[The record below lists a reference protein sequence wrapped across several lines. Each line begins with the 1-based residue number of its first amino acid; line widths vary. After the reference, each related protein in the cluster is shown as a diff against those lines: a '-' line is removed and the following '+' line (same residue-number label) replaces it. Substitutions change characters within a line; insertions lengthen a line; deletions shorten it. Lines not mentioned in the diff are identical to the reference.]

1 MEIGEM
7 VLAKL
12 ALRRQQKGKVKKQ
25 KRKLAP
31 RCIEAVW
38 VGQIARSG
46 EHIVIKA
53 NGDAVRC
60 RTIKRVPEQHR
71 WNAEKIRQI
80 RGTPRCPAP
89 STQSPDRLESRLV
102 DEEADAVQRPR
113 QASAELQ
120 KLLKEQSLEFDWKCR
135 KEMLQK

>member
-7 VLAKL
+7 VVAKL

-60 RTIKRVPEQHR
+60 RTIKRVLEQHR
-71 WNAEKIRQI
+71 WNVRKYA
-80 RGTPRCPAP
+80 
-89 STQSPDRLESRLV
+89 QS
-102 DEEADAVQRPR
+102 EAHQGVPHRPR
-113 QASAELQ
+113 RVQIGWKVVWWMRRLMLSKDPGKYAQNLPR
-120 KLLKEQSLEFDWKCR
+120 LLKELSLELGWKCR
-135 KEMLQK
+135 KEVLQK